1 MLEVRRAGLAVFG
14 IGLLLGAAVAL
25 AVRPAPSQPTFERC
39 YGGKADDCGYSVAPT
54 SDHECIVVGSTLSY
68 GAGKSDIYLIKTG
81 AAGDTLWTR
90 TFGGADYD
98 VGYSIQQTRD
108 GGYIIAGT
116 TRSFGSGGYDAC
128 LIKTDA
134 RGHAVWIR
142 TYGGKSDDGAR
153 SVEQTADGG
162 YVLAGYTESYGV
174 GQGDVYLV
182 RTNAKGD
189 TIWTKTFG
197 GAGLDEAFSV
207 RQTTDKGFIVV
218 GLTQSF
224 GVVGDDV
231 YLIKTD
237 AQGDTQWTRTF
248 GGDDDE
254 FGYSVCQTPD
264 GGYIV
269 AGLTES
275 FSPSE
280 DVYLIRTNA
289 SGDTLWTKTYGGSN
303 ADEAHSII
311 ETADGGFVVAGSTR
325 SFGAGGFDAYV
336 MRIRGD
342 TPTKRRDA
350 RVADVSTSPGD
361 TLWTRTFGGPGG
373 DDAWSVAPSGDGGFF
388 VAGCKSSASGGRDVL
403 IIKADSAG
411 NVVSG
416 RSR

>member
-1 MLEVRRAGLAVFG
+1 MLEFRRAGRTVC
-14 IGLLLGAAVAL
+14 GLVLMLCAAGAQPLGSA
-25 AVRPAPSQPTFERC
+25 PAQSTFERC
-39 YGGKADDCGYSVAPT
+39 YGGKADDCGYSVVPT
-54 SDHECIVVGSTLSY
+54 SDRGCIVAGSTSSF
-68 GAGKSDIYLIKTG
+68 GAGKSDIYLMKTD

-98 VGYSIQQTRD
+98 IGYWVQQTQD

-134 RGHAVWIR
+134 QGRAVWIR
-142 TYGGKSDDGAR
+142 SYGGSGDDGAR

-162 YVLAGYTESYGV
+162 YVFTGCTESRGS

-182 RTNAKGD
+182 RTNARGD
-189 TIWTKTFG
+189 TTWTKTFG
-197 GAGLDEAFSV
+197 GAGRDEAFSV
-207 RQTTDKGFIVV
+207 RQTADKGFIVV

-254 FGYSVCQTPD
+254 FGYSVLQTAD
-264 GGYIV
+264 GGYVV

-289 SGDTLWTKTYGGSN
+289 RGDTLWTGMYGGAN
-303 ADEAHSII
+303 ADEAHSVIQ
-311 ETADGGFVVAGSTR
+311 TADGGFVVAGSTH
-325 SFGAGGFDAYV
+325 SFGAGSFDAYL
-336 MRIRGD
+336 IR
-342 TPTKRRDA
+342 TNA
-350 RVADVSTSPGD
+350 RGD

-373 DDAWSVAPSGDGGFF
+373 DDAWSVAPAGDGGFF
-388 VAGCKSSASGGRDVL
+388 VAGCKTSAGGSRDVL
-403 IIKADSAG
+403 IVKTDSAG